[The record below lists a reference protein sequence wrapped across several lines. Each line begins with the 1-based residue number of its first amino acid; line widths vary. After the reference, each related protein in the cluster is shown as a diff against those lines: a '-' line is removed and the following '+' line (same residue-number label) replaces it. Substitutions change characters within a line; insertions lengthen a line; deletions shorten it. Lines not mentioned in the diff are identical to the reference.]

1 MSDAPEKKVV
11 KKTPRT
17 EMPTQPPIVR
27 IQNYLEVALGYT
39 DAEAKAEA
47 ARCIQCKK
55 PMCRK
60 GCPVEIDIKGF
71 IGQLQ
76 KGDLPGAYKVL
87 RDYNSLPAVCGRV
100 CPQET
105 QCEGECILGKNP
117 EKTGGPVCIGRLE
130 RYVADTFAARLAEGD
145 SACLQITGEAA
156 CRMERPE
163 LKVACIGGGPSSL
176 TVAGYLAALG
186 IKVTVFEALHE
197 VGGVLVYGIPEFR
210 LPKGIVR
217 REIDAMKALGVEF
230 KTNWVGG
237 KAIMVQELLDQGY
250 KAVFLGVGAGLPQF
264 MNVPG
269 ENNIGVFSANEYL
282 TRVNLGRAYD
292 FPNHDTPIFKADN
305 VAVIGGGNVAMDAAR
320 TALRLGAKNVYIVY
334 RRTKGEMPA
343 RLEELEHAL
352 EEGVQLQCLCGPLEF
367 VGDENKRL
375 KSIRLQK
382 MCLGEPDA
390 SGRCRPMPIEGD
402 TGELEVGLVIIAVG
416 TRPNPILL
424 EATPGLKL
432 TKRGY
437 IAAAPETG
445 ETSIYGVF
453 AGGDI
458 VTGAATVISAM
469 GAGRRAAKEIARRL
483 LGSEA

>member
-1 MSDAPEKKVV
+1 MSESSMKAAKR
-11 KKTPRT
+11 PRT
-17 EMPTQPPIVR
+17 DMPTQPPMER
-27 IQNYLEVALGYT
+27 IRNYLEVALGYT
-39 DAEAKAEA
+39 EADAVAEAG
-47 ARCIQCKK
+47 RCIQCKK
-55 PMCRK
+55 PLCRK

-71 IGQLQ
+71 IGELQ

-117 EKTGGPVCIGRLE
+117 EKTGGPVAIGRLE
-130 RYVADTFAARLAEGD
+130 RYVADTFAARLAAGD
-145 SACLQITGEAA
+145 SACIQLTGEAA

-163 LKVACIGGGPSSL
+163 LRVACIGGGPASL

-186 IKVTVFEALHE
+186 IKVTVYEALHE

-210 LPKGIVR
+210 LPKDIVR

-237 KAIMVQELLDQGY
+237 KAITVQELFEEGY
-250 KAVFLGVGAGLPQF
+250 KAVFIGVGAGLPQF
-264 MNVPG
+264 LKVPG
-269 ENNIGVFSANEYL
+269 ENSIGVFSANEYL

-305 VAVIGGGNVAMDAAR
+305 VAVIGAGNVAMDAAR
-320 TALRLGAKNVYIVY
+320 TALRLGAKTVSIVY
-334 RRTKGEMPA
+334 RRTKDEMPA
-343 RLEELEHAL
+343 RHEELEHAI
-352 EEGVQLQCLCGPLEF
+352 EEGVVLRCLCGPMECMA
-367 VGDENKRL
+367 DENKRL
-375 KSIRLQK
+375 TGLKVQK

-390 SGRCRPMPIEGD
+390 SGRRRPVAIEGE
-402 TGELEVGLVIIAVG
+402 TEIIPVELAVIAVG

-424 EATPGLKL
+424 EATKGLKL
-432 TKRGY
+432 NKWGY
-437 IAAAPETG
+437 IEADAETG
-445 ETSIYGVF
+445 ETSIHNVF

-469 GAGRRAAKEIARRL
+469 GAGRKSAKEIAKRL
-483 LGSEA
+483 LGMDL